1 MKKHI
6 IYYISLLLLTTSCSL
21 ELPDDKSSVL
31 ASGSIPTVFVEG
43 GTFQMGGSTT
53 GFPEEQP
60 VHSVTLSSFA
70 IGKYEVT
77 QAQWKTVMGVNPSA
91 FSNCDDC
98 PVESVSWDDIQLFIT
113 RLNTLTGKIYRLPTE
128 AEWEYA
134 ARGGK
139 LSKGYTYSG
148 SNTMDDVAWYGSN
161 SSDKTHS
168 VGQKM
173 PNELGIYD
181 MTGNAAEWCSDWYG
195 DYSSSSQTNPTGA
208 SSGTNRVLRGGSWL
222 SYPQFSRVANRRG
235 YTPDYRDY
243 YNGFR
248 VVFPSESK

>member
-1 MKKHI
+1 MKKYI

-31 ASGSIPTVFVEG
+31 APTLIPTVFVEG
-43 GTFQMGGSTT
+43 GTFQMGSTT
-53 GFPEEQP
+53 GDPAEQP

-77 QAQWKTVMGVNPSA
+77 QAQWKTVMGVNPSI

-98 PVESVSWDDIQLFIT
+98 PVEKVSWNDIQLFIT
-113 RLNTLTGKIYRLPTE
+113 RLNTLAGKIYRLPTE

-148 SNTMDDVAWYGSN
+148 SNTMDDVAWYYSN
-161 SSDKTHS
+161 SSAKPHS

-181 MTGNAAEWCSDWYG
+181 MSGNVFEWCSDQYG
-195 DYSSSSQTNPTGA
+195 AYSSSSQTNPTGA
-208 SSGTNRVLRGGSWL
+208 SSGTNRVSRGGSWAD
-222 SYPQFSRVANRRG
+222 YPQYSRVAFRIDF
-235 YTPDYRDY
+235 TPDYR
-243 YNGFR
+243 NSNLGFR
-248 VVFPSESK
+248 VVTSQ

>member
-31 ASGSIPTVFVEG
+31 APTLIPTVFVEG
-43 GTFQMGGSTT
+43 GTFQMGSTT
-53 GFPEEQP
+53 GYSYEQP

-77 QAQWKTVMGVNPSA
+77 QAQWKTVMGVNPST
-91 FSNCDDC
+91 FSNCDEC
-98 PVESVSWDDIQLFIT
+98 PVENVSWNDVQLFIT
-113 RLNTLTGKIYRLPTE
+113 KLNNLTGKIYRLPTE

-148 SNTMDDVAWYGSN
+148 SNTIDDVAWYTSN
-161 SSDKTHS
+161 SSNTTHS
-168 VGQKM
+168 VGQKIA
-173 PNELGIYD
+173 NELGIYD
-181 MTGNAAEWCSDWYG
+181 MTGNVWEWCSDWYG
-195 DYSSSSQTNPTGA
+195 AYSSNSQTNPTGA
-208 SSGTNRVLRGGSWL
+208 SSGTTRVLRGGSGL
-222 SYPQFSRVANRRG
+222 YNPQNSRVASRDNR
-235 YTPDYRDY
+235 TPDYRIYDI
-243 YNGFR
+243 GFR
-248 VVFPSESK
+248 VVFPSEGK